1 MYDFFLRKHNYLKK
15 LHIYAS
21 YNKDIITNINLGL
34 DHSDINPY
42 HYSSFVFIFILIALI
57 VDLKYKQ
64 RSLFY
69 IIPKSP
75 LPNMLCFHLN
85 HYYPTVCW
93 LQYLS
98 VTALL

>member
-42 HYSSFVFIFILIALI
+42 H
-57 VDLKYKQ
+57 
-64 RSLFY
+64 
-69 IIPKSP
+69 
-75 LPNMLCFHLN
+75 
-85 HYYPTVCW
+85 
-93 LQYLS
+93 
-98 VTALL
+98 